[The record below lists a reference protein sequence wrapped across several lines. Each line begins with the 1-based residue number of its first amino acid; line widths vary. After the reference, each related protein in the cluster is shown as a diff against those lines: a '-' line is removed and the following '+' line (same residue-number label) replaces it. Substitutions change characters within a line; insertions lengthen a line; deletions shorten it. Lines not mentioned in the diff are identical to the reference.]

1 MPKRLGDL
9 TLYDVP
15 ELAELL
21 DVQEKTVRAYLRDGR
36 LQGRK
41 LAKKWY
47 VSLDSLKAYFEEP
60 EAKAS
65 EVEVEPR

>member
-1 MPKRLGDL
+1 MPKQLGDL
-9 TLYDVP
+9 TLSDVP

-21 DVQEKTVRAYLRDGR
+21 DVQEKTVRAYLRAGR

-47 VSLDSLKAYFEEP
+47 VSLDSLKDYFEQP
-60 EAKAS
+60 EGR
-65 EVEVEPR
+65 P

>member
-1 MPKRLGDL
+1 MPKKLGDL

-36 LQGRK
+36 LKGRK

-47 VSLDSLKAYFEEP
+47 VSLDSLKDYFRQGEDEGS
-60 EAKAS
+60 KL
-65 EVEVEPR
+65 EVEPR

>member
-1 MPKRLGDL
+1 MPKQLGDL

-21 DVQEKTVRAYLRDGR
+21 DVQEKTVRAYLREGR

-47 VSLDSLKAYFEEP
+47 VSLDSLKDYFRHSEGE
-60 EAKAS
+60 AS
-65 EVEVEPR
+65 EVEGRAR

>member
-1 MPKRLGDL
+1 MPKQIGDL
-9 TLYDVP
+9 TLYEVP

-21 DVQEKTVRAYLRDGR
+21 GVQEKTVRAYLRDGR

-47 VSLDSLKAYFEEP
+47 VSLDALKDYFNQP
-60 EAKAS
+60 EDEAS
-65 EVEVEPR
+65 SSEGRPR

>member
-1 MPKRLGDL
+1 MPKQLGDL

-47 VSLDSLKAYFEEP
+47 VSLDSLKHYFQQP
-60 EAKAS
+60 EDEAS
-65 EVEVEPR
+65 EVEGRPR